1 VLDEYAIEFE
11 GDVLKYVLDEV
22 DIDDLLDEELE
33 EVEPNV
39 GDNVFDD
46 YIDDDM
52 IGNHHIDDDVDMYN
66 P

>member
-1 VLDEYAIEFE
+1 VLDEYVIEFE
-11 GDVLKYVLDEV
+11 GNVLKYVLDED

-39 GDNVFDD
+39 WDNVFDD